1 MKAVRRPK
9 RATAKLGT
17 NFPGVN
23 NGPGQMTP
31 EIMRELRESD
41 ALQRCP
47 SEVLSPIRS
56 AYTISA
62 GTFGN
67 GVSTLTKAATV
78 QVVAIGGCCAAAP
91 GPQVIVSKCNLLTE
105 MWLIAMNEM

>member
-23 NGPGQMTP
+23 NGLGQTTRV
-31 EIMRELRESD
+31 IMRELRESD
-41 ALQRCP
+41 AVQRCP

-62 GTFGN
+62 ATFGN
-67 GVSTLTKAATV
+67 GVSILIKAATV
-78 QVVAIGGCCAAAP
+78 QVVATGECCAAAP
-91 GPQVIVSKCNLLTE
+91 GPQVIASKCNLLTE
-105 MWLIAMNEM
+105 M